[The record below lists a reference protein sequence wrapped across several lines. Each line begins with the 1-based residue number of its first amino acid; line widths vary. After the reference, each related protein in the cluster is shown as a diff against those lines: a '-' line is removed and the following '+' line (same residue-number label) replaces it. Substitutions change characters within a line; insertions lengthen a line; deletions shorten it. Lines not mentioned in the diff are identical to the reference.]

1 MLLPD
6 GLSTNAYRI
15 LRLSVNASSSEVHKA
30 AERARRGSALG
41 LPPANDVDINLL
53 GALPQTDADVRAA
66 VSRLGNPAHRLK
78 ERLFWFHQVPGAD
91 LSDPSAPGFEFA
103 VGDLVDIIRRHDEAL
118 RGLFNAFHANLDDP
132 GAAAWVRALRRW
144 HTIVSDDS
152 YWALSAA
159 IENRGG
165 FEPRALPSEVKSV
178 RSSALPFAAQ
188 GLLVEGR
195 DAVNRNDSTTV
206 HRVLGVLG
214 ELAGTGAWAQAAQD
228 EIASQAVTRFANLCR
243 EIRETGAG
251 KLVRERYAAAAN
263 KIVTEATLARYRQE
277 VEPELTRLIKYF
289 PPDHDLGRSVRESA
303 ALSLYGIA
311 IDLTWADEFVWSE
324 ALHREALMLAKE
336 TPTAAIIESGLSKV
350 EESARVQRTYAK
362 AKPIT
367 AAPSL
372 RTINGFGVKL
382 YGNSDTDSASG
393 AYTATY
399 YIVALFLPVF
409 PIGRY
414 RVINAG
420 GNSYRFLGKL
430 PLRKGDHWHQAIV
443 TAGFVI
449 WLAMNGAFSSSRNS
463 YSSGTTTYD
472 PGASAVSAIA
482 SGDSMKLDSAGLP
495 DFSDLRYPSPGDSSG
510 PAATTDNNG
519 SSSSAD
525 LLPRIDRGRARMRE
539 AEAQLRS
546 EEAEIQGL
554 TSRISA
560 LASDLE
566 LMKPPTGAGT
576 AAEIA
581 AYNENVDA
589 YNDLVRRKRLRFAA
603 YEANYAD
610 YEAMLAQDKRLVA
623 EYNRNR

>member
-1 MLLPD
+1 
-6 GLSTNAYRI
+6 
-15 LRLSVNASSSEVHKA
+15 
-30 AERARRGSALG
+30 
-41 LPPANDVDINLL
+41 
-53 GALPQTDADVRAA
+53 
-66 VSRLGNPAHRLK
+66 
-78 ERLFWFHQVPGAD
+78 
-91 LSDPSAPGFEFA
+91 
-103 VGDLVDIIRRHDEAL
+103 
-118 RGLFNAFHANLDDP
+118 
-132 GAAAWVRALRRW
+132 
-144 HTIVSDDS
+144 
-152 YWALSAA
+152 
-159 IENRGG
+159 
-165 FEPRALPSEVKSV
+165 
-178 RSSALPFAAQ
+178 
-188 GLLVEGR
+188 
-195 DAVNRNDSTTV
+195 
-206 HRVLGVLG
+206 
-214 ELAGTGAWAQAAQD
+214 
-228 EIASQAVTRFANLCR
+228 
-243 EIRETGAG
+243 
-251 KLVRERYAAAAN
+251 
-263 KIVTEATLARYRQE
+263 
-277 VEPELTRLIKYF
+277 
-289 PPDHDLGRSVRESA
+289 
-303 ALSLYGIA
+303 
-311 IDLTWADEFVWSE
+311 
-324 ALHREALMLAKE
+324 
-336 TPTAAIIESGLSKV
+336 V
-350 EESARVQRTYAK
+350 EESARVQRTYAN

-382 YGNSDTDSASG
+382 YGNSDTDSVSG

-414 RVINAG
+414 RVISAG

-463 YSSGTTTYD
+463 YSSGTTTYN
-472 PGASAVSAIA
+472 PGASAVSGIA

-495 DFSDLRYPSPGDSSG
+495 DFSDLRYPSPGDSSA

-519 SSSSAD
+519 RSSSAD

-554 TSRISA
+554 TSRINA